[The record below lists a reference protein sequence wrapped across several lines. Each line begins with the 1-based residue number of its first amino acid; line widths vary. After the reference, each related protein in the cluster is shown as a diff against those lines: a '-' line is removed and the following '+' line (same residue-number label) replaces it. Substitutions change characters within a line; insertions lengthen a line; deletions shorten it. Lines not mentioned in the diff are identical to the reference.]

1 MIKNNASYLTHDH
14 FWYPVYE
21 YALTSQKSTS
31 GSVSHK
37 EHISCSLRVYHAKS
51 MKYALSMGVKNI
63 YYYFRFLKV
72 DGLNCF
78 CPLFLQGN
86 SQMLKIARFQMQ
98 IFLVTVPRKVM
109 NQRINKII
117 NVEL

>member
-51 MKYALSMGVKNI
+51 MKYALSMGVKK
-63 YYYFRFLKV
+63 YLLLFSFFK
-72 DGLNCF
+72 GGWF
-78 CPLFLQGN
+78 ELFLFSFFAGKHPNGN
-86 SQMLKIARFQMQ
+86 RSHSG
-98 IFLVTVPRKVM
+98 T
-109 NQRINKII
+109 
-117 NVEL
+117 